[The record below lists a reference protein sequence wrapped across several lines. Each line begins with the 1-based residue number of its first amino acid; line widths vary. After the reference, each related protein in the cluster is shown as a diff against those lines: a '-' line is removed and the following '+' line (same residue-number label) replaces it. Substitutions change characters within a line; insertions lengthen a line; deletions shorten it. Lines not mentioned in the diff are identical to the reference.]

1 MEKKP
6 QLICILNIYYEWKDK
21 KNKIITQLHRRHL
34 VDALIKILNRPVICL
49 VVVFGNN
56 NRKFKR
62 PLTAQ

>member
-1 MEKKP
+1 MNGK
-6 QLICILNIYYEWKDK
+6 LK
-21 KNKIITQLHRRHL
+21 KNNIITQPHRRHL
-34 VDALIKILNRPVICL
+34 VDALIKILNRPVICQ